1 MTKTAKR
8 IASELPATAREVLE
22 GMPGSRIG
30 QTVPLAGPNTMIVR
44 AHLIGAGL
52 IGANDGLTIKGSAA
66 AMIVQ
71 GEYLDRMFG

>member
-8 IASELPATAREVLE
+8 IATELPAVAREVLE

-30 QTVPLAGPNTMIVR
+30 QVVPLAANEAVR
-44 AHLIGAGL
+44 AHLAGAGL
-52 IGANDGLTIKGSAA
+52 IGENDGLTIKGSAA